1 MERYKRTRKIKKE
14 IQGVTMLALVV
25 TIIVLLILAAI
36 TLNLAVG
43 ENGIIERAKLA
54 RDKAKNASIAEEEA
68 MNGLAGEIDNAGSG
82 GSDSGE
88 GGTCPDTK
96 PLEDRIKELES
107 QVGALQQQLETE
119 KANKAEL
126 ENRITELNNQIAELN
141 KQIEAGN
148 TQKGEL
154 QAEITRLQNQLAASQ
169 AENERLRAQ
178 IAELNT
184 QKAELEAEITRLQ
197 SQLEASQAENEKLR
211 AQIEK
216 LNTQKAELES
226 EITRLQNQ
234 LAAVQTENEKLQEQ
248 ITNLNNQIGN
258 LNTQIGEKNKTIETQ
273 KQTIA
278 NLQGQI
284 TEKDRLIV
292 QKNETIKTM
301 QGTIDGLNTQIANL
315 NNQINQLKAKQ
326 ATGNVAVGDVLK
338 GKTFSNSSGVGL
350 IGTMA
355 NNGALNGTVI
365 AGQSYNIPAGYHNGS
380 GKITGASLASQ
391 TPGNASAEDI
401 KAGKIAWVN
410 GQAIT
415 GIGGTAGGAENYYIF
430 KGGLLNA
437 KVTGVAENKN
447 NYTGSG
453 ISYGGGGIGLYINH
467 GWWYSYATVSYAFES
482 VFESNGFSNL
492 KLTISNN
499 SEAAISTINLL
510 NEEGATIESKEVK
523 YQNAT
528 NSVIFSN
535 IPSKFRLTFKVES
548 FNSGANENSGNRQA
562 VCSIKNIELY

>member
-1 MERYKRTRKIKKE
+1 
-14 IQGVTMLALVV
+14 MLALVV

-43 ENGIIERAKLA
+43 ENGIIERAKLS
-54 RDKAKNASIAEEEA
+54 RDKAKNASIKEEEA
-68 MNGLAGEIDNAGSG
+68 MNAAAGEIDNVGSG
-82 GSDSGE
+82 TGGDG

-148 TQKGEL
+148 TQIGEL
-154 QAEITRLQNQLAASQ
+154 QAEITRLQNQLEASQ
-169 AENERLRAQ
+169 AENERLRTQ

-184 QKAELEAEITRLQ
+184 QKAELEAEIARLQ
-197 SQLEASQAENEKLR
+197 SQLEASQADNEKLR

-216 LNTQKAELES
+216 LNTQKAELEA

-284 TEKDRLIV
+284 TEKDRLIS

-355 NNGALNGTVI
+355 NNGAISKTLN
-365 AGQSYNIPAGYHNGS
+365 AGQSYTVPAGYHNGSGKVTAASLASQTSGTAGAGDILTGKTSWVNGNKVTGTMANRGAVNQKITGGGSYTIPAGYHNGS
-380 GKITGASLASQ
+380 GKVNITHLIKTWTPNYGQWVSSNSMRTKDTYSVNATSLY
-391 TPGNASAEDI
+391 
-401 KAGKIAWVN
+401 VLVR
-410 GQAIT
+410 
-415 GIGGTAGGAENYYIF
+415 AEN
-430 KGGLLNA
+430 GGSVDQYEAPQCSNGTVTLLVHNGNGILYQVNKTQDATFTLHVIINRNYSTHPNA
-437 KVTGVAENKN
+437 TLR
-447 NYTGSG
+447 
-453 ISYGGGGIGLYINH
+453 I
-467 GWWYSYATVSYAFES
+467 YAF
-482 VFESNGFSNL
+482 
-492 KLTISNN
+492 TNN
-499 SEAAISTINLL
+499 
-510 NEEGATIESKEVK
+510 
-523 YQNAT
+523 
-528 NSVIFSN
+528 
-535 IPSKFRLTFKVES
+535 
-548 FNSGANENSGNRQA
+548 
-562 VCSIKNIELY
+562 

>member
-43 ENGIIERAKLA
+43 ENGIIARAKLA
-54 RDKAKNASIAEEEA
+54 RDKAKNASIGEEEA
-68 MNGLAGEIDNAGSG
+68 MNGLAGEIDNAGNGGSG
-82 GSDSGE
+82 G
-88 GGTCPDTK
+88 GTCPECPDTK

-119 KANKAEL
+119 TANKAEL

-148 TQKGEL
+148 IQIGEL

-184 QKAELEAEITRLQ
+184 QKAELEAEIARLQ
-197 SQLEASQAENEKLR
+197 SQLEASQADNEKLR

-258 LNTQIGEKNKTIETQ
+258 LNTQIGEKNKTIENQ

-284 TEKDRLIV
+284 TEKDRLIS

-355 NNGALNGTVI
+355 NNGAISKTLN
-365 AGQSYNIPAGYHNGS
+365 AGQSYKVPAGYHNGS
-380 GKITGASLASQ
+380 GKVTAASLASQ
-391 TPGNASAEDI
+391 TSGTAVAGDI
-401 KAGKIAWVN
+401 KAGKTAWINGIKITGTVN
-410 GQAIT
+410 GKSSIVTLASNITSTKTINIKELYPNEYANFTVDNFLVSYKSTSVTINLGQDPSENQSATAKGSVNKSYDATT
-415 GIGGTAGGAENYYIF
+415 GI
-430 KGGLLNA
+430 
-437 KVTGVAENKN
+437 
-447 NYTGSG
+447 
-453 ISYGGGGIGLYINH
+453 
-467 GWWYSYATVSYAFES
+467 
-482 VFESNGFSNL
+482 
-492 KLTISNN
+492 LTISMGSVTANVPGN
-499 SEAAISTINLL
+499 TWTPAT
-510 NEEGATIESKEVK
+510 ATIIVD
-523 YQNAT
+523 
-528 NSVIFSN
+528 I
-535 IPSKFRLTFKVES
+535 ILIRL
-548 FNSGANENSGNRQA
+548 
-562 VCSIKNIELY
+562 